1 MLVSVSSQA
10 YIFLCTVIGGMV
22 VGFVYDIFRVS
33 RKIIK
38 TKNIIVYMEDI
49 IFWILVSLLTFL
61 VLFVSNAGQI
71 RGYAFIGL
79 ILGVIIY
86 AFLIS
91 YYIVRG
97 LVRGIE
103 VSKRGIIKSYKII
116 IKPIKFIMKIL
127 YLPISF
133 ICSVYHGIKNVAR
146 KIMNIILG
154 RILLNIKNF
163 KIRFKKI

>member
-38 TKNIIVYMEDI
+38 TKNIIVYLEDI
-49 IFWILVSLLTFL
+49 IFWFLVSFLTFM
-61 VLFVSNAGQI
+61 VLFMSNSGQI

-79 ILGVIIY
+79 VLGVIIY
-86 AFLIS
+86 ALLIS
-91 YYIVRG
+91 YYVVRG

-103 VSKRGIIKSYKII
+103 IIEWIIIKLYKII
-116 IKPIKFIMKIL
+116 SLPIKFIMKIF
-127 YLPISF
+127 YLPISY
-133 ICSVYHGIKNVAR
+133 ISKGYQKIKNVIR
-146 KIMNIILG
+146 KIANAVFF
-154 RILLNIKNF
+154 RVKLNIKNI